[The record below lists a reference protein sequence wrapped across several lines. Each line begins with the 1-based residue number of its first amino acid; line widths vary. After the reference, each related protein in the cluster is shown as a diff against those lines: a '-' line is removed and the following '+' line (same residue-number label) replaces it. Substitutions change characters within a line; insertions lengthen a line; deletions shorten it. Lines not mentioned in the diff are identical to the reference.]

1 MGGNNL
7 SLSTRASHSFA
18 VTAQKFPCQHQ
29 RMQSRPIRWWIE
41 TLWKIQE
48 ESSQFLLTFL
58 LQQELVSQQKWQRS
72 VSSRVGWHL
81 GFHPVK
87 PEGLRRAEVVLC
99 AGDINILK
107 IPAGTAIIKMAMF
120 LPKPTVFSP
129 KQCEKPQNICLP
141 FQLGRQQVW
150 SRKYSLDHT
159 LPDLLRLPVFLF
171 ATSWICTN

>member
-1 MGGNNL
+1 MEITCPWAPGL
-7 SLSTRASHSFA
+7 FTPL
-18 VTAQKFPCQHQ
+18 
-29 RMQSRPIRWWIE
+29 QSQPRNSRVSIKGCNQDPSGDGIE

-150 SRKYSLDHT
+150 SKKYSLDHT